1 MRKFK
6 DYERTRKG
14 MIGEYK
20 VKLDLLE
27 KDWDLYEPIIDD
39 GGGIDLI
46 AISEDA
52 TWTIQVKYHHWV
64 GNKNKGRET
73 KTSRDIR
80 VKPTP
85 ADYIAIPMT
94 IKNEE
99 HILYY
104 PHFGKSYGTKHGI
117 GICIAVEK
125 SKNNQQKGINW
136 WEDFLVLPKEEL
148 K

>member
-1 MRKFK
+1 MREFK
-6 DYERTRKG
+6 REERTRKG

-27 KDWDLYEPIIDD
+27 KGWDLYEPVIDD

-46 AISEDA
+46 AITENA
-52 TWTIQVKYHHWV
+52 TWSIQVKYHHHI
-64 GNKNKGRET
+64 GNSKGRET

-85 ADYIAIPMT
+85 ADYIAIPML
-94 IKNEE
+94 IGEKE

-125 SKNNQQKGINW
+125 SKHNQLKGINW
-136 WEDFLVLPKEEL
+136 WEDFLILPREEL